1 MTAKPAYFHR
11 LNYGIVFEP
20 ESQLHLGQESWLHT
34 FEISLPTDMNVIG
47 ISGCSREKDTCII
60 INQIFSQINEIRM
73 QTKQR
78 LNTTLETI
86 NRLVPEKESIPN
98 SRGKRSW
105 FGAIGKL
112 SKTIFG
118 TATEDDV
125 NLLARHINALKKET
139 AKVVQA
145 VQQHGQD
152 LSSYMKTADE
162 RMTNLKTGIE
172 QNHMAIVHI
181 HTQLQGSFKT
191 LEESII
197 SMNGLVTKQIKQS
210 EKLET
215 ILNELVS
222 GVYDLVEGRLS
233 PSILPVDILQ
243 QTMNEIQ
250 NLMHM
255 KYSGFYLTAHKPSQ
269 IYENA
274 KFVYLRHDSKLYITV
289 KFPMSPH
296 AKPLSLF
303 KVLSFAVPVNDTSNH
318 ATQLLDLPEFFA
330 LTHDLQFYST
340 FQHVDFS
347 TCTRTKH
354 LVCNFNK
361 ALTPVTQETCIMA
374 LFANNKQLVNRH
386 CNFRVL
392 LNHLSPQII
401 EMSKSSILVYKS
413 PILELDCKTGK
424 RMIKGCNFCTLTI
437 PCECSVTTTQ
447 LYLPPRLA
455 ACQNHSLLLN
465 YIL

>member
-1 MTAKPAYFHR
+1 MKP
-11 LNYGIVFEP
+11 L
-20 ESQLHLGQESWLHT
+20 
-34 FEISLPTDMNVIG
+34 IG
-47 ISGCSREKDTCII
+47 WFL
-60 INQIFSQINEIRM
+60 Q
-73 QTKQR
+73 
-78 LNTTLETI
+78 NTTLETI
-86 NRLVPEKESIPN
+86 NRLVPAKESIPK

-112 SKTIFG
+112 SKTILG

-125 NLLARHINALKKET
+125 NLLASHINALKKET

-152 LSSYMKTADE
+152 LSSYMKTTDE

-197 SMNGLVTKQIKQS
+197 SMNGLITKQIKQS

-255 KYSGFYLTAHKPSQ
+255 KYSGFYLTAHKPS
-269 IYENA
+269 I
-274 KFVYLRHDSKLYITV
+274 
-289 KFPMSPH
+289 
-296 AKPLSLF
+296 
-303 KVLSFAVPVNDTSNH
+303 
-318 ATQLLDLPEFFA
+318 
-330 LTHDLQFYST
+330 
-340 FQHVDFS
+340 
-347 TCTRTKH
+347 
-354 LVCNFNK
+354 
-361 ALTPVTQETCIMA
+361 
-374 LFANNKQLVNRH
+374 
-386 CNFRVL
+386 
-392 LNHLSPQII
+392 
-401 EMSKSSILVYKS
+401 
-413 PILELDCKTGK
+413 
-424 RMIKGCNFCTLTI
+424 
-437 PCECSVTTTQ
+437 
-447 LYLPPRLA
+447 
-455 ACQNHSLLLN
+455 
-465 YIL
+465 